1 MSELEEQLLGVWR
14 RWPHDHERDGRV
26 NAFRELGLT
35 EVRARAGREPAL
47 DPPGCVG
54 ARSGDRRAC
63 AAAQGLEGEAGR
75 MKRLR
80 GVVGIAAAG
89 IVLAGC
95 GDAGSETQAT
105 ATPSE
110 LGSVG
115 TVAELKNAAVAAG
128 YACPSWEQDNV
139 VTLAAES
146 GHCTDSDV
154 FTTYL
159 SESAREEAVRGL
171 KQMAKDTRELFE
183 GEDVDPALTDEEV
196 LLVGPNWIINSIE
209 APELQDELGG
219 QVVRY

>member
-1 MSELEEQLLGVWR
+1 
-14 RWPHDHERDGRV
+14 
-26 NAFRELGLT
+26 
-35 EVRARAGREPAL
+35 
-47 DPPGCVG
+47 
-54 ARSGDRRAC
+54 
-63 AAAQGLEGEAGR
+63 